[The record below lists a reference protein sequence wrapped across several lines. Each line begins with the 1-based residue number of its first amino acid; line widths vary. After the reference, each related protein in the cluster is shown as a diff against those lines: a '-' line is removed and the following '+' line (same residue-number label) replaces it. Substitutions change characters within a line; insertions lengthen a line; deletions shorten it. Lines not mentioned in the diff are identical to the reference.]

1 MRDETI
7 AFGPF
12 VLDLKNGSLLRS
24 GTPVRIGGRALEIL
38 RMLVAAEGNTV
49 GKDDL
54 LQQIWP
60 NQVVEDNALQAQV
73 SALRRALEHE
83 GDGSYIVTVPGRGYR
98 FVGSKQ
104 RSDVTLEPTDARE
117 ASPSNRSIAV
127 VPFRNLSSEPEQE
140 YFVDGMVEDII
151 TGLSRIRW
159 LFVIAPNSTFS
170 FKGRSVDVKTIG
182 RELGVRYLLE
192 GSVRKAGDR
201 LRVTVTLVEAE
212 TGIHLWHER
221 YDRRLDDIFALQDEL
236 TISVVG
242 ALEPTLRRIEIE
254 RVKRKRPES
263 LDAYDLVLRA
273 MPYAYSHI
281 AADATAAIPLL
292 QKALELE
299 PDYPA
304 AHAPLALSYFA
315 RYSRGGLRS
324 EDRAA
329 AIRHARA
336 ASAAGDD
343 ATALG
348 IAGFVVSLVEHDQPA
363 AIALFDRALSIS
375 ASNIFALWCSAIA
388 LSWMGQTDIA
398 IERAQRALQLSPLDP
413 LNYLAYNALAMSYF
427 QTKRYGEAYEAAR
440 HSVRLNANFSVSQ
453 SFLVAALIGLGR
465 VEDARLAAQRL
476 LAVDPT
482 FTVERFAVTVAFEP
496 TVFQPFADAW
506 KLAGILQD

>member
-1 MRDETI
+1 MSSGTVV
-7 AFGPF
+7 FGPF
-12 VLDLKNGSLLRS
+12 VLDLNNGSLMRD
-24 GTPVRIGGRALEIL
+24 GAPVRIGGRALEIL
-38 RMLVAAEGNTV
+38 RVLVAAEGNTV
-49 GKDDL
+49 SKDDL
-54 LQQIWP
+54 LQQVWP
-60 NQVVEDNALQAQV
+60 SQVVEDNALQAQV

-83 GDGSYIVTVPGRGYR
+83 SDDTHIVTVPGRGYR
-98 FVGSKQ
+98 FVGA
-104 RSDVTLEPTDARE
+104 RPGGDATPVANNLRE
-117 ASPSNRSIAV
+117 ASPASRSIAV
-127 VPFRNLSSEPEQE
+127 VPFRNLSSEPEQG

-170 FKGRSVDVKTIG
+170 FKGRSIDAKAIG

-192 GSVRKAGDR
+192 GSVRKAGN
-201 LRVTVTLVEAE
+201 RVRVSVTLVEAE
-212 TGIHLWHER
+212 TGIQLWHER
-221 YDRRLDDIFALQDEL
+221 YDRLLDDIFALQDEL
-236 TISVVG
+236 TMSVVG

-388 LSWMGQTDIA
+388 LSWMGQTETA

-427 QTKRYGEAYEAAR
+427 QTRRYGEAYEAAR

-453 SFLVAALIGLGR
+453 SFLVTALVGLGR
-465 VEDARLAAQRL
+465 VEDARVAVKRL

-482 FTVERFAVTVAFEP
+482 FTIKRFAVTVAFDP
-496 TVFQPFADAW
+496 SVFQPFSDAW
-506 KLAGILQD
+506 RVAGISLE